1 MSILLVFVSGI
12 VDQQLASRDSPEL
25 VAERE
30 LEKWDRLPLVA
41 PLFMSDPE
49 SGAVPIKLADYHL
62 NLLSRGALTYLP
74 RAALAAQ
81 GKQGS
86 AANTERQFRGVAF
99 VNDLR
104 RVNMKHPTI
113 ARLSYICENKRHV
126 PPNRV
131 ILTGYKRR
139 IVVAAEKRKAAGK
152 RRADDDDA
160 SAPAEAT
167 AADAGDAFDF
177 SVDFDSAAAGAAAAA
192 DAALDAL
199 VSIMNDREEL
209 VSWAFGEAGLVGAAA
224 AGAGDGEGAAVA
236 SAIAGARDD
245 DAGLEAEVVAVQTDA
260 AGPLPGPGG
269 EWQGLPPGP
278 LGGAAAAAVAAAG
291 APDLAAA
298 AAPAAAAAA
307 GRD

>member
-1 MSILLVFVSGI
+1 MFVSGI

-209 VSWAFGEAGLVGAAA
+209 ISWTFGEAGLVGAAA
-224 AGAGDGEGAAVA
+224 AGAGDGEGATVA
-236 SAIAGARDD
+236 SAIAGASG
-245 DAGLEAEVVAVQTDA
+245 DAEFEAEVVAVQMETAD
-260 AGPLPGPGG
+260 PLPGPGG

>member
-1 MSILLVFVSGI
+1 VFVSGI

-30 LEKWDRLPLVA
+30 LEKWDRPPLVA
-41 PLFMSDPE
+41 PVFMPDPE

-74 RAALAAQ
+74 RAALATQ

-113 ARLSYICENKRHV
+113 ARLSYIYENKRHV
-126 PPNRV
+126 PPNRT

-139 IVVAAEKRKAAGK
+139 IADAAAKRKAAGN
-152 RRADDDDA
+152 RGADDDA
-160 SAPAEAT
+160 SAPTEAT

-209 VSWAFGEAGLVGAAA
+209 MSWTFGEAGLVGAAA

-236 SAIAGARDD
+236 SAIAGACDD
-245 DAGLEAEVVAVQTDA
+245 DAEFEAEVVPVQTDA

-269 EWQGLPPGP
+269 TAQQYSGNRGE
-278 LGGAAAAAVAAAG
+278 ANC
-291 APDLAAA
+291 
-298 AAPAAAAAA
+298 
-307 GRD
+307 R

>member
-1 MSILLVFVSGI
+1 MFVSGI
-12 VDQQLASRDSPEL
+12 VDQQLAARDSPEL

-41 PLFMSDPE
+41 PLFMPDPE

-126 PPNRV
+126 PPNRT

-139 IVVAAEKRKAAGK
+139 ISDAAAKRKAAGK
-152 RRADDDDA
+152 RGADDGA

-209 VSWAFGEAGLVGAAA
+209 ISWTFGEGDLVGAAA

-236 SAIAGARDD
+236 SAIAGACDD
-245 DAGLEAEVVAVQTDA
+245 DAKFEAEVVAVQTDA
-260 AGPLPGPGG
+260 AGPLPGPEG
-269 EWQGLPPGP
+269 EWKGLPPGP